1 MSPRTGRPKSN
12 NPMNERLHIRV
23 TKEEKDEIMKVSSE
37 SGYTLLELL
46 RKGIE
51 TVKGQKKINRLPTTN
66 QTNLFICTRGFPS
79 DKYSISVWET
89 SFKN

>member
-1 MSPRTGRPKSN
+1 MSPRTGRAKSN

-51 TVKGQKKINRLPTTN
+51 TVKGQKNKQVADYQSNKPVYLHQR
-66 QTNLFICTRGFPS
+66 FP
-79 DKYSISVWET
+79 V
-89 SFKN
+89 